1 MNKKYS
7 LFHVPIKR
15 EFQSWEENDNE
26 TKVINIKRDMDREH
40 FYVGR
45 GSVFGNPFSHKESK
59 LVKEKT
65 NTREEAVRAY
75 YNYIIQNKVLLENAK
90 ELYGKTLGCFCHGK
104 MCHADVLALIA
115 DCAHIGQPIENNYS
129 FNGMFVITE
138 SQYDIMDE
146 RRLALLSEIHESKFI
161 LLKKKG
167 PLSGF
172 LKLEEKNS
180 EIDLSKDSIVYN
192 KSQEKSSIEVHFENA
207 HYLQPIFSIEDDLLN
222 FSIVAKN
229 QKGIFKKVF

>member
-15 EFQSWEENDNE
+15 EFQSWKENDNK

-59 LVKEKT
+59 VVKEKT

-75 YNYIIQNKVLLENAK
+75 YNFIIQNKVLLENAK

-129 FNGMFVITE
+129 FNGMFVMSE
-138 SQYDIMDE
+138 PQYDIMDE

-172 LKLEEKNS
+172 LKLEEKNNES
-180 EIDLSKDSIVYN
+180 ELTKDSIVYN
-192 KSQEKSSIEVHFENA
+192 KPQDESLIEVHFEDA